1 MSAVGEQCEDGTSK
15 CWYALQAKPRQ
26 DARAEEHLRNQGYE
40 VFRPLVKVRKRRAG
54 KLQDVVESMFP
65 RYLFLRLCNI
75 SENWGPIRST
85 RGVAG
90 LVRWGDNVPPVPDA
104 VIADLQARMAEAE
117 DGCVDLTDETDFR
130 PNQKLRITEGVFA
143 GYEALYRARTGDER
157 VIVLLNIMQQA
168 QEITLPVTSVTRD

>member
-1 MSAVGEQCEDGTSK
+1 MNASNETCQDGQRER
-15 CWYALQAKPRQ
+15 WYAVQAKPRQ

-40 VFRPLVKVRKRRAG
+40 VFRPLVKLRKRRAG

-65 RYLFLRLCNI
+65 RYLFIHLCDVTQD
-75 SENWGPIRST
+75 WAPIRST

-90 LVRWGDNVPPVPDA
+90 LVRWGDNVPVVPDG
-104 VIADLQARMAEAE
+104 VIADLQARMAET
-117 DGCVDLTDETDFR
+117 DGGCIDLTGEADFR

-143 GYEALYRARTGDER
+143 GYEALYKARTGDER

-168 QEITLPVTSVTRD
+168 QEITLPASAISRD